1 MWENLARRDLVL
13 VSWLNCLARATCR
26 SRAIKVVEPPSPAQ
40 SHMNSETEERELAL
54 VIVIVKVVTQT
65 NNDKPPNS
73 IIRGGLHPCLICCGE
88 LSKKQMSM
96 RFIYGYS

>member
-1 MWENLARRDLVL
+1 MQCENLAGRDLVP
-13 VSWLNCLARATCR
+13 VSWSNCLWRATCR
-26 SRAIKVVEPPSPAQ
+26 WCRAIKFVEPPSPAQ

-73 IIRGGLHPCLICCGE
+73 IIRGGLHPCLICC
-88 LSKKQMSM
+88 
-96 RFIYGYS
+96 